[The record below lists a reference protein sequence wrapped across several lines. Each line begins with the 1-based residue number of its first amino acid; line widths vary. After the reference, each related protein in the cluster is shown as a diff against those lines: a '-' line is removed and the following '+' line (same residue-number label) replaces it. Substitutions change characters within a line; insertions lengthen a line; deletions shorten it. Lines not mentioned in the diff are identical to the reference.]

1 MVCVPATAGGWEHIM
16 NISDRFPGDVMAPV
30 KNKDLVAG
38 GSTPGPLPTEAG
50 LAGVINEIW
59 IPDEEAYYAP
69 HAIPNP
75 LADMTDFVALVEEV
89 NREIGNQKGNRRAVL
104 NGLGRE
110 KRERY
115 LEWLGL
121 CAVLALRGVYSMCG
135 LHITVRKETLS
146 REGKLDYALLF
157 ALDNM
162 GDEYRFLVDR
172 RDGNG
177 PVSGALFYFC
187 QNGVPFAVYN
197 HKIGICPMKQYP
209 AELFQNLIPWYI
221 GKGGEKEPSGHN
233 WHGGWKDPVEC
244 LAGNGFVEKRLKAWM
259 YQNGFGDCIDPD
271 FVLAEGE
278 NPFVIAGWEGA
289 ESALQDFYAKYL
301 ETQRDLGTAMKKS
314 MSDRAEHFCKIYW
327 SYWDGQA
334 GHPLPALLTD
344 QLVLAQY
351 GEEEV
356 CGLGYD
362 DETGSW
368 QSLQL
373 HYGNEASRKNLPQMH
388 RGFAPVIPFT
398 KEAMRLYGEGI
409 LKIGKLEFLAYSV
422 ESGCLSAIEL
432 KVKLSLGSGG
442 ETFAFS
448 KVYAHGDIRGAKIP
462 YLMVWP
468 WIELPKDSWKAFY
481 ATQKDSAEGYDGQSC
496 DVDFG
501 GRLTLE
507 LDAGEKIRIRER
519 GAEESWEVYRSER
532 RYRYALVRRVI
543 TESDSLACGV
553 VMIPSV
559 REKQK
564 DSLASSYAV
573 SIDFGTTSTV
583 CAVQRDGTQ
592 EMILPYRDFSKNVTV
607 GEREK
612 DIEEVGQRR
621 WLGRSASETKELLS
635 QRKTLTVAQLFR
647 EENPNAE
654 ISVGKDVPFLTGRFF
669 LASSSMLCKYAAN
682 GNFNSRGIYNDLKL
696 SDGTEIE
703 EQRASTLFL
712 AGVYVQALLY
722 AFSEN
727 GGVSRLL
734 VSYPGKL
741 TQLNLK
747 ALWEGVANIV
757 NTELLTDGAG
767 QAYAVDTRKI
777 AYYTE
782 AEAARAYN
790 EKKVSDVLSYINI
803 DIGGGT
809 TDVSGTG
816 VGFGSAGNGLSFKYA
831 GRELLIDSFIE
842 CYRHWKGDRQES
854 MEAHFE
860 NIWGKEKENLP
871 KGTREQVLD
880 FYFTQCKK
888 IEPYTVN
895 LVNSLEQESLRMFEE
910 ILLNDFDMNLP
921 DKYDYNMLRSVIMIK
936 FLLLMQ
942 MVAGF
947 LKRNKETVLKGG
959 VSRNTLEGERKKE
972 ILLVFTGTASQ
983 NLQHIFGR
991 DLKQLDG
998 LSSFS
1003 IGAKKPE
1010 QEMLRY
1016 IAQMVAETAGMEDIE
1031 LKLQIASDVQEKKEV
1046 AQGMLLT
1053 QSRGEL
1059 LGEEKRWTA
1068 EELLAL
1074 AGRLPEDTLR
1084 RWYADKENMGLPK
1097 GEHMERLRSY
1107 FEEQAIAANV
1117 AASLAGELQQMI
1129 NEESV
1134 NAIFCEAQESVEELQ
1149 KRIEK
1154 LCLYGNAINAIT
1166 GLWPG
1171 NAAANADYGFGPGIC
1186 SILQILP
1193 KGVLLRN
1200 MISGCMN
1207 DMRRN
1212 QKKYRYL
1219 ASLENEEDRKT
1230 MFMVYIMD
1238 MVINKAMSEK
1248 QAEDKK
1254 A

>member
-1 MVCVPATAGGWEHIM
+1 MPATAGGWEHIM
-16 NISDRFPGDVMAPV
+16 KISDRFPADVMAPV

-38 GSTPGPLPTEAG
+38 GSTPGPLPAEAG
-50 LAGVINEIW
+50 LAGIINEMW

-89 NREIGNQKGNRRAVL
+89 NREIGNSKGNRRAVL
-104 NGLGRE
+104 DGLGAER
-110 KRERY
+110 RERY

-135 LHITVRKETLS
+135 LHITVKKETLS
-146 REGKLDYALLF
+146 REGRLDYALLF

-172 RDGNG
+172 RDGDG

-197 HKIGICPMKQYP
+197 HRIGICPMKQYP
-209 AELFQNLIPWYI
+209 AELFQNLIPWYAC
-221 GKGGEKEPSGHN
+221 GDGEKEQSSHAGHR
-233 WHGGWKDPVEC
+233 GWKDPVEC

-271 FVLAEGE
+271 FALAEGE
-278 NPFVIAGWEGA
+278 DPFVIAGWEGA
-289 ESALQDFYAKYL
+289 EGFLQEFYGKYL
-301 ETQRDLGTAMKKS
+301 ETQSDLGAAMKRS
-314 MSDRAEHFCKIYW
+314 MSDRAAHFCKIYW

-351 GEEEV
+351 GEGES

-362 DETGSW
+362 DEAGFW
-368 QSLQL
+368 QPLRL
-373 HYGNEASRKNLPQMH
+373 DYGNEASRKNLPEVH
-388 RGFAPVIPFT
+388 DRFAPVIPFT
-398 KEAMRLYGEGI
+398 REAMLLYGEGI
-409 LKIGKLEFLAYSV
+409 LKIGKLEFCVYSG
-422 ESGCLSAIEL
+422 EAGHLSSIVM
-432 KVKLSLGSGG
+432 KVKLSLGSGR
-442 ETFAFS
+442 ELFAFS
-448 KVYAHGDIRGAKIP
+448 KIYVYGDIRGTKIP

-468 WIELPKDSWKAFY
+468 WVELPKDSWKAFY

-507 LDAGEKIRIRER
+507 LDAGEKIRVCER
-519 GAEESWEVYRSER
+519 GAEENWEVYRSER
-532 RYRYALVRRVI
+532 RYRYALVQRAT
-543 TESDSLACGV
+543 TESGSIACGV
-553 VMIPSV
+553 VMVPSV
-559 REKQK
+559 QEKSH
-564 DSLASSYAV
+564 DALTSDYGV

-583 CAVQRDGTQ
+583 CAVQRDGAQ

-612 DIEEVGQRR
+612 DIEEVAQRR

-647 EENPNAE
+647 EENQSVG
-654 ISVGKDVPFLTGRFF
+654 ISVGEDIPFLTGRFF

-682 GNFNSRGIYNDLKL
+682 GNFESRGIYNDLKL

-727 GGVSRLL
+727 GIVRRLL

-757 NTELLTDGAG
+757 NTGFLTDGAG

-790 EKKVSDVLSYINI
+790 EKKVFGVLSYINI

-816 VGFGSAGNGLSFKYA
+816 EGFGSAGNGLSFKYA
-831 GRELLIDSFIE
+831 GRELIIDSFIE
-842 CYRHWKGDRQES
+842 CYRHWKGNNRQKS
-854 MEAHFE
+854 METHFGR
-860 NIWGKEKENLP
+860 IWGKEKENLP
-871 KGTREQVLD
+871 KETKEQVLE
-880 FYFTQCKK
+880 FYFAQCKK
-888 IEPYTVN
+888 IEPDTVN

-921 DKYDYNMLRSVIMIK
+921 DKYDYNMLRSVIMVK

-947 LKRNKETVLKGG
+947 LKRNKETVLAGG
-959 VSRNTLEGERKKE
+959 ACCNTLEGDVKKE

-1003 IGAKKPE
+1003 IGTGKPE

-1016 IAQMVAETAGMEDIE
+1016 IAQMVAEMAEMEDIE
-1031 LKLQIASDVQEKKEV
+1031 LKLQIAPDVQEKKEV
-1046 AQGMLLT
+1046 AQGMLLS
-1053 QSRGEL
+1053 QNAGEL

-1068 EELLAL
+1068 EELLDL
-1074 AGRLPEDTLR
+1074 AVRLPEDTLR
-1084 RWYADKENMGLPK
+1084 KWYADKEKMGLPK
-1097 GEHMERLRSY
+1097 GEYVEWLRSY

-1129 NEESV
+1129 NEKSV
-1134 NAIFCEAQESVEELQ
+1134 NAIFREAQESVEELQ

-1186 SILQILP
+1186 SVLQILP
-1193 KGVLLRN
+1193 KGIPLRN

-1238 MVINKAMSEK
+1238 MVMNKAMSEK

-1254 A
+1254 S